1 MLSPLLQLFSTVVDL
16 YLMVVIL
23 RFWLQ
28 WVRAD
33 FYNPL
38 SQFVVRL
45 THPVLT
51 PLRRIIPG
59 FGGFDIATLVFAYLV
74 SLIKY
79 LILYFGFSDV
89 PVPLTIVAYF
99 ALISMLKQAGALL
112 FWILIARAVLSWISQ
127 GRSTVEYVMA
137 QLTEPLLT
145 PIRRI
150 IPSIGGLD
158 LSFLILFLVLQL
170 INRVLGECIPFWSMA

>member
-1 MLSPLLQLFSTVVDL
+1 MITPFINLLNTVLDL

-28 WVRAD
+28 LVRAD

-38 SQFVVRL
+38 SQFVVRF

-59 FGGFDIATLVFAYLV
+59 FGGFDIATLVFAYVVASIKFVIFYFTVPV
-74 SLIKY
+74 SIPVV
-79 LILYFGFSDV
+79 LILYLSL
-89 PVPLTIVAYF
+89 LT
-99 ALISMLKQAGALL
+99 LLKQAGVLL

-127 GRSTVEYVMA
+127 GRSTVEYVLA

-158 LSFLILFLVLQL
+158 LSFLILFLILQF
-170 INRVLGECIPFWSMA
+170 INTTLGMYVPGWLNA